1 MSNDSSPVG
10 GAHGFDSDALERWVA
25 ETARQK
31 GVSKQ
36 RLLDEILSSYWVLE
50 ELSEV
55 VSDSTVTEKSASAE
69 SRQPADSAPHAQPA
83 ETHEPPQPPTG
94 STVSGSDS
102 TTVEFSELK
111 SELQEIRSAVAEL
124 STPDADPGEPDEPP
138 ETEFSFLEDQLEDF
152 SSAVVDHHSETASTV
167 EELSERLDTL
177 DSRLAELESE
187 LTDGMPISALREAV
201 SENRSVSAE
210 LETRI
215 ESEFDSIEQ
224 VLQHLLDTT
233 DNIEHR
239 LGAVSDSRREA
250 LRPFQQRNAMAD
262 ALADLKQEAIRH
274 GVKTCK
280 CDSCGQSIDL
290 GLLER
295 PECPSCERRA
305 TGISKGSWLPF
316 SKPTLKTTQRD
327 RPPVDTAQPH
337 GFGNARGHQ
346 QTDAPAD
353 RTPYQTDW

>member
-10 GAHGFDSDALERWVA
+10 GAHGFDSDALEQWVA

-55 VSDSTVTEKSASAE
+55 VSDSATNDEPALAESQPSAE
-69 SRQPADSAPHAQPA
+69 PAG
-83 ETHEPPQPPTG
+83 THEPHTPSSAPAG
-94 STVSGSDS
+94 DS
-102 TTVEFSELK
+102 TPGEFSDLK
-111 SELQEIRSAVAEL
+111 SELQEIRSAVDEL
-124 STPDADPGEPDEPP
+124 STPSHDPSEPDEQP
-138 ETEFSFLEDQLEDF
+138 ETEFTFLEDQLEDF
-152 SSAVVDHHSETASTV
+152 SSAVTDRQTETESVV
-167 EELSERLDTL
+167 EDISERLDTVEEQL
-177 DSRLAELESE
+177 DELESE
-187 LTDGMPISALREAV
+187 LTTGMSLPELREAV
-201 SENRSVSAE
+201 EENQTAHEE

-233 DNIEHR
+233 DNIEYR
-239 LGAVSDSRREA
+239 LGAVSDSRQEA
-250 LRPFQQRNAMAD
+250 IRPLKQRNELRD
-262 ALADLKQEAIRH
+262 ELADLKQEAIRH
-274 GVKTCK
+274 EVRTCR

-316 SKPTLKTTQRD
+316 SKPKLKTTDRD
-327 RPPVDTAQPH
+327 RQPSESSTETRSSWQPTAQQH
-337 GFGNARGHQ
+337 
-346 QTDAPAD
+346 TDPASD
-353 RTPYQTDW
+353 HTQYQTDW

>member
-10 GAHGFDSDALERWVA
+10 GGHGFDSDALERWVT

-55 VSDSTVTEKSASAE
+55 VSDSQVTEKPSHPE
-69 SRQPADSAPHAQPA
+69 SRQPAEPTEPTEPADTHDPQHRPTDRATDSR
-83 ETHEPPQPPTG
+83 G
-94 STVSGSDS
+94 RSSTA
-102 TTVEFSELK
+102 EFSELK
-111 SELQEIRSAVAEL
+111 SELQEIRSAVDEL
-124 STPDADPGEPDEPP
+124 STPEAAASEADKQS

-152 SSAVVDHHSETASTV
+152 SSAVVDHQTATESTV
-167 EELSERLDTL
+167 EAISERLDSV
-177 DSRLAELESE
+177 DDRLTAIESE
-187 LTDGMPISALREAV
+187 LQDGMSIPELREAV
-201 SENRSVSAE
+201 GETKHAHDD
-210 LETRI
+210 LEARI

-233 DNIEHR
+233 DNIEYR
-239 LGAVSDSRREA
+239 LGAVSDSRTEA
-250 LRPFQQRNAMAD
+250 LKPFRARHDMQD

-274 GVKTCK
+274 GIDSCV

-305 TGISKGSWLPF
+305 TGISKASWLPF
-316 SKPTLKTTQRD
+316 SKPKLKTAPRE
-327 RPPVDTAQPH
+327 QPQQESH
-337 GFGNARGHQ
+337 SSAGGSWQPNQQ
-346 QTDAPAD
+346 QTQNTAD
-353 RTPYQTDW
+353 TQYRTDW